1 MALLEDNVINAPSH
15 VSPAM
20 QKLLD
25 ETAEVVRPTPP
36 GMDDRVGNYIIRL
49 SHLDAYNFSTP
60 PTYDELAQQIRGNPV
75 YDPFLPPLDR
85 INVHEPSLTED
96 QKFWRDNGYII
107 FRNGIDPDVVDR
119 YMAARQDMG
128 LENRGWPNNHPFSDH
143 RAVRD
148 LVLFK
153 PMMQR
158 IQQTIGYRI
167 GVHFNLSGFTST
179 DRGWHQDDY
188 MYARTVMASGVAAWI
203 ALDDVTTDMGPF
215 EFVPG
220 SHKWAWMR
228 KWLVT
233 PHLKQEVLDNPEG
246 KWEFWAHYAE
256 KYVNPAVARK
266 INEMGAERRVFM
278 AKKGDVLFWHGGLLH
293 RGLPPIHP
301 GYPRP
306 SMIAHYL
313 DPRRHDC
320 GGNLRI
326 SESGEFYYSF

>member
-1 MALLEDNVINAPSH
+1 MQIKPGLQRLYNGFTWNVINAPSH

-128 LENRGWPNNHPFSDH
+128 LENRGWPNNHPDH

-203 ALDDVTTDMGPF
+203 ALDDVHTDMGPF
-215 EFVPG
+215 ELRLDRTNG
-220 SHKWAWMR
+220 HGCANG
-228 KWLVT
+228 WL
-233 PHLKQEVLDNPEG
+233 
-246 KWEFWAHYAE
+246 
-256 KYVNPAVARK
+256 
-266 INEMGAERRVFM
+266 RRT
-278 AKKGDVLFWHGGLLH
+278 
-293 RGLPPIHP
+293 
-301 GYPRP
+301 
-306 SMIAHYL
+306 
-313 DPRRHDC
+313 
-320 GGNLRI
+320 
-326 SESGEFYYSF
+326 

>member
-128 LENRGWPNNHPFSDH
+128 LENRGWPNNHLFRPSRGARSGAVQAHDAADSADH
-143 RAVRD
+143 RLSHRGPLQSVR
-148 LVLFK
+148 FYQHG
-153 PMMQR
+153 PR
-158 IQQTIGYRI
+158 
-167 GVHFNLSGFTST
+167 
-179 DRGWHQDDY
+179 
-188 MYARTVMASGVAAWI
+188 MASG
-203 ALDDVTTDMGPF
+203 
-215 EFVPG
+215 
-220 SHKWAWMR
+220 
-228 KWLVT
+228 
-233 PHLKQEVLDNPEG
+233 
-246 KWEFWAHYAE
+246 
-256 KYVNPAVARK
+256 
-266 INEMGAERRVFM
+266 
-278 AKKGDVLFWHGGLLH
+278 
-293 RGLPPIHP
+293 
-301 GYPRP
+301 
-306 SMIAHYL
+306 
-313 DPRRHDC
+313 
-320 GGNLRI
+320 
-326 SESGEFYYSF
+326 